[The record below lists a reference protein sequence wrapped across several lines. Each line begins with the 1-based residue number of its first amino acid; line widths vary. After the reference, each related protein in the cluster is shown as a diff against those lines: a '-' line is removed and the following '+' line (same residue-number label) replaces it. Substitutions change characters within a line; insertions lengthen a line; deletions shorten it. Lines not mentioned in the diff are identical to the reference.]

1 MEIKHISKSFP
12 GPSGRLTVFRDFSI
26 TLPEQEITVILGASG
41 CGKTTLLNLLA
52 RFITPESGTITGN
65 EGSISYLF
73 QEPRLLPWRT
83 VARNISLVLETH
95 VHDQT
100 VLKQRTSHVLSL
112 VGLES
117 FAGFYPHELSGGMRQ
132 RVSIARAFA
141 FPSRLL
147 LMDEPFQALDLDV
160 KLSLVRAFTRSWEE
174 DPRTA
179 VFVTHDIQEALMVAD
194 TIVVFTPRPAQVRS
208 MRRLK
213 TPRQHRR
220 LGEGELAEVEQQVI
234 ADVLAKS

>member
-1 MEIKHISKSFP
+1 MDINHISKSFP
-12 GPSGRLTVFRDFSI
+12 GPSGMLTVFSEFSMTI
-26 TLPEQEITVILGASG
+26 PEQEITVILGASG

-52 RFITPESGTITGN
+52 RFITPDSGMITGN
-65 EGSISYLF
+65 DGSISYLF

-83 VARNISLVLETH
+83 VERNISLVLENH
-95 VHDQT
+95 VQDNEL
-100 VLKQRTSHVLSL
+100 LKQRTSRVLSL

-117 FAGFYPHELSGGMRQ
+117 FARYYPHELSGGMRQ

-141 FPSRLL
+141 FPSNLL

-160 KLSLVRAFTRSWEE
+160 KLSLVKAFVRSWEG

-194 TIVVFTPRPAQVRS
+194 SIVVFTPRPAQVRS
-208 MRRLK
+208 IRRLK
-213 TPRQHRR
+213 TPRKLRR
-220 LGEGELAEVEQQVI
+220 LGEGELVEAEQQVV
-234 ADVLAKS
+234 ADVLKKS